1 LKSLRKVVNFFTGR
15 EKGEIN
21 IAGLMMM
28 GIAMIFVAVGFIIYP
43 VITDATDTILAYVYS
58 GNNTITDA
66 SFTGLTSVT
75 GIVPLI
81 VLIGFLTAGVISGF
95 MGYKMVKGGGG
106 GGINLGSLLML
117 GIGMIFIAVGLIIF
131 PVIMDGVASVLHGG
145 GHGIA
150 ATYTGL
156 SSVLLVTP
164 LIVLTAFLAGGVV
177 SSFFGIKGMS
187 NSGK

>member
-1 LKSLRKVVNFFTGR
+1 LKSLKKVVNYLKGR

-58 GNNTITDA
+58 ANNTITDA

-95 MGYKMVKGGGG
+95 MGYKMVKGGNGG

-145 GHGIA
+145 GHGIST
-150 ATYTGL
+150 TYTGL

-164 LIVLTAFLAGGVV
+164 LIVLTAFIAGGVV

-187 NSGK
+187 SAR

>member
-1 LKSLRKVVNFFTGR
+1 MQKVVNFLKSR
-15 EKGEIN
+15 QSQKGEIN

-43 VITDATDTILAYVYS
+43 VVISATSTILAWQYT
-58 GNNTITDA
+58 GNATITDA

-81 VLIGFLTAGVISGF
+81 VLIGFLVAGVISGF
-95 MGYKMVKGGGG
+95 MGYKMVKGSAGG

-145 GHGIA
+145 GQGIS

-156 SSVLLVTP
+156 SSVLSVTP
-164 LIVLTAFLAGGVV
+164 LIVLTAFLAGGIV

-187 NSGK
+187 KGG